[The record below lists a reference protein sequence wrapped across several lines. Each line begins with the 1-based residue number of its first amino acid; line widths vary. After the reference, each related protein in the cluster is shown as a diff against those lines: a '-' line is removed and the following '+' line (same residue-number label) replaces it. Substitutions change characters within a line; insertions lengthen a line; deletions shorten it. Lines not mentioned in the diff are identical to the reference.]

1 MPSVKRRRHPHLPDF
16 RALSELAPFDPINPM
31 RQFGSGQVIRE
42 IAAVKKMGPGQ
53 KLVFLLLAD
62 QCFNKGYDWHSQRE
76 LAAMCGMSARQFR
89 RHLARLR
96 KLRFVHVAPEIGKQD
111 TTWCLYHPVF
121 ANCSLLPQVNSVLG
135 GRSEVSD
142 GVGQNWPTH
151 EFSMNSSMTSDGA
164 TRLKAT
170 SGRGPVEQ
178 NGRRFGEDAEPRES
192 PAPDYR
198 YRVVRPL
205 PEPPFERTD
214 NPPSS
219 DAGNG
224 ESLVVVREARAF
236 WYALEPGAKRNR
248 YAQAVNVADRIQHFR
263 NYLKDPHAEIARQ
276 AQHEISRALDELRGL
291 GFSLHSNGGKQR

>member
-121 ANCSLLPQVNSVLG
+121 ANCSPLPQDRSVLG
-135 GRSEVSD
+135 VRSEVTE

-151 EFSMNSSMTSDGA
+151 EFSMNSSMTSDSA

-178 NGRRFGEDAEPRES
+178 NGRRFGEDPQPRGS
-192 PAPDYR
+192 TPPDFR
-198 YRVVRPL
+198 YRRVRK
-205 PEPPFERTD
+205 PEPPSDERSENTR
-214 NPPSS
+214 SG
-219 DAGNG
+219 DADRG
-224 ESLVVVREARAF
+224 ESLVVVKDAKAF
-236 WYALEPGAKRNR
+236 WYSLEPVAKQHRFE
-248 YAQAVNVADRIQHFR
+248 QAARVADRIQHFR
-263 NYLKDPHAEIARQ
+263 KYLKDPHADIARQ
-276 AQHEISRALDELRGL
+276 AQHEITGALAELRGL
-291 GFSLHSNGGKQR
+291 GFTLHSNGKATR